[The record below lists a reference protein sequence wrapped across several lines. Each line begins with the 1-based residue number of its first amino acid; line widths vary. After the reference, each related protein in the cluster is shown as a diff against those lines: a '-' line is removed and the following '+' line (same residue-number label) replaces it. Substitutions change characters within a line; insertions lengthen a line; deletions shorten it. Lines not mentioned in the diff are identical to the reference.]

1 MEKRGYGKEGRTLK
15 EQIKEGMKYID
26 VSARM
31 AIGVSLAIFIAALMN
46 SAKPLWI
53 SIVVMSLTQIDTSD
67 MVDRIKYRTI
77 ATVCGIF
84 FFSIVFGY
92 IFPVEYAAILVMI
105 LGYVGFFIDEY
116 KYKQFINFISSIN
129 ASLIIFNAETAM
141 VNRFIG
147 LFMGIVIVLTLHIIS
162 SGIRFLVEKIRD
174 REMDI
179 FDAEY

>member
-1 MEKRGYGKEGRTLK
+1 
-15 EQIKEGMKYID
+15 
-26 VSARM
+26 
-31 AIGVSLAIFIAALMN
+31 
-46 SAKPLWI
+46 
-53 SIVVMSLTQIDTSD
+53 
-67 MVDRIKYRTI
+67 MVDRIKYRTT